1 MWYRMQV
8 STRFYHCLGRI
19 ICAKL
24 TDWNG
29 LHWFTHFFSNSRGA
43 RGHVVM
49 CHLQWCPWGC
59 IYLIYISDWMNIN
72 FKALHAFFASAI
84 ESPHLKFLWKLW
96 SQNHTEPYIWYIWPM
111 VDITKSIDP
120 WRVLAECASGAKAVV
135 AMDSFR
141 AWKAPVAPGEK
152 PSPLEMSPE
161 YGADGAGM
169 CWYVLVI
176 KKSKKTW
183 GDIQKTYWRY
193 QLHSV

>member
-1 MWYRMQV
+1 M
-8 STRFYHCLGRI
+8 I
-19 ICAKL
+19 
-24 TDWNG
+24 
-29 LHWFTHFFSNSRGA
+29 
-43 RGHVVM
+43 
-49 CHLQWCPWGC
+49 
-59 IYLIYISDWMNIN
+59 
-72 FKALHAFFASAI
+72 
-84 ESPHLKFLWKLW
+84 
-96 SQNHTEPYIWYIWPM
+96 TEPYRTRPM

-169 CWYVLVI
+169 CWSL
-176 KKSKKTW
+176 KNQKKTW

>member
-1 MWYRMQV
+1 
-8 STRFYHCLGRI
+8 
-19 ICAKL
+19 
-24 TDWNG
+24 
-29 LHWFTHFFSNSRGA
+29 
-43 RGHVVM
+43 
-49 CHLQWCPWGC
+49 
-59 IYLIYISDWMNIN
+59 
-72 FKALHAFFASAI
+72 
-84 ESPHLKFLWKLW
+84 
-96 SQNHTEPYIWYIWPM
+96 M

-176 KKSKKTW
+176 KKSKKKHGEIFKKHI
-183 GDIQKTYWRY
+183 GDISYIQFSIWKSSRY
-193 QLHSV
+193 LIASAGHLSKLP